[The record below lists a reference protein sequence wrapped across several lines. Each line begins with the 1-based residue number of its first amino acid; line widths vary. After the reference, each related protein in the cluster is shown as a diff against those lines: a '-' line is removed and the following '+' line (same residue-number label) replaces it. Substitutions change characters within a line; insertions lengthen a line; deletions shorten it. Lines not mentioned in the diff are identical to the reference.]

1 MASLHPLTKRFLI
14 ENKTLPTLCKDLKEE
29 VEAWVDI
36 STDINVSGLPKPGAR
51 KIADRSEHR
60 NSWPRPWAIKSLR
73 MRIGSPM
80 RTLKGPGVSFGR
92 PSSGSPHRERVLPLW
107 CPKCPSKSLWN
118 ASQPQSPQQA

>member
-51 KIADRSEHR
+51 KKADRSERR

-73 MRIGSPM
+73 MRIGSPTRM
-80 RTLKGPGVSFGR
+80 SRGPSVSFGR
-92 PSSGSPHRERVLPLW
+92 PGSGLPCRENDQPLQF
-107 CPKCPSKSLWN
+107 PRCPSKILRN
-118 ASQPQSPQQA
+118 ASQ